1 MDITSQD
8 DPALHPE
15 AACQQTAVSSPTS
28 LQRPFLPQC
37 HMMSFEEELS
47 DENNSGGS
55 TELCHRTTKSH
66 LVAFERDGTLL
77 DVAGDGEDVVELQWC
92 GRDDKTKIPA
102 GNLSQ
107 CVEGTTVQSASPA
120 NESVFIPFHSSCDLK
135 PEVGSEVSNSGK
147 NSLNCANETDGQ
159 RKSQH
164 SPKTEHKGATTTE
177 APNLLQHRN
186 ESLSGLTPL
195 QPPSHVTPC
204 ITSSSATADSL
215 PPQHCVKGDV
225 IDLVGLSTINTVTL
239 CRSED
244 ESFGL
249 DVEVISSPL
258 KVVIT
263 GIKPGGTAERVCL
276 VFIIMSVDEYLRHNH
291 LKKKA
296 FDINGFSV
304 AEKRI

>member
-1 MDITSQD
+1 MDITSHND
-8 DPALHPE
+8 TALHPE
-15 AACQQTAVSSPTS
+15 AVCQQTAVSSPTS
-28 LQRPFLPQC
+28 LQGPFLPQC

-47 DENNSGGS
+47 AKNNSGGS
-55 TELCHRTTKSH
+55 TELCHRSTKSH
-66 LVAFERDGTLL
+66 SVAFERDGTLL
-77 DVAGDGEDVVELQWC
+77 DVAGDGEDVELQWC

-107 CVEGTTVQSASPA
+107 CVEGTTVQSASPGT
-120 NESVFIPFHSSCDLK
+120 ESVVISFPSSCDIK
-135 PEVGSEVSNSGK
+135 AEVGSEVSNSAR

-159 RKSQH
+159 WKSQP
-164 SPKTEHKGATTTE
+164 SPKTKHKGVTSTE
-177 APNLLQHRN
+177 APNLLQHHN
-186 ESLSGLTPL
+186 KSLSGLTPL
-195 QPPSHVTPC
+195 QPPSHITPC
-204 ITSSSATADSL
+204 VTSSSVTADLL

-263 GIKPGGTAERVCL
+263 GIKPGGTAERVS
-276 VFIIMSVDEYLRHNH
+276 ISR
-291 LKKKA
+291 
-296 FDINGFSV
+296 
-304 AEKRI
+304 